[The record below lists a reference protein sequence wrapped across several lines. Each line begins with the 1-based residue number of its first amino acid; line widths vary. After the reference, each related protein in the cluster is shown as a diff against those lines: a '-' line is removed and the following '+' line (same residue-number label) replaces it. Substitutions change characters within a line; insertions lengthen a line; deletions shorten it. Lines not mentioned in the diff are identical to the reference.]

1 MRTKD
6 ADVYSCTERLGGID
20 VYRDG
25 ELVTTLDGVSFNDFD
40 FEDQLVDAI
49 DDSIETDNIIN
60 KLNEQRYY
68 E

>member
-1 MRTKD
+1 MFILARK
-6 ADVYSCTERLGGID
+6 
-20 VYRDG
+20 
-25 ELVTTLDGVSFNDFD
+25 ELFNDFD

-60 KLNEQRYY
+60 KINEQRDY